1 LAALETPPLENPMA
15 TISSTGIGSGLDVNS
30 IVTQLVALERRPIE
44 QLQTESSKLDTRL
57 SSFGKIQSSLDALRS
72 AARTLTDTTTWKAA
86 AGQSGDASAVGV
98 TVSSGTSPGSYSVNV
113 TDLAAAQMNASSA
126 LPLASSVL
134 GQGTLTI
141 DIGAWAED
149 LSGFTPKAGTSSV
162 SISIGPGEDTLE
174 KIRDKINNTSGLGVR
189 ATIVND
195 ANGARLVMQSRTTGE
210 ENGFRVQVSD
220 DDGVSDDDSGLSR
233 LAYDPENGAGVS
245 LRNQPGANAKA
256 TINGLPVESATNALS
271 DVIDG
276 VSLTLSKK
284 TTGPVDVTISRDT
297 ASMRKAI
304 DSFVGAYNDLV
315 KLMRDQTKYDATSKS
330 AGPLQGDRTA
340 IAILGQ
346 LRSAMGGSSS
356 ASATYGRASDIG
368 LQIQTDGTLK
378 ATGTKIDAAI
388 ANVDELQKFF
398 ATSTTSSATSG
409 LADRL
414 RKLTDTLIS
423 ADGAVPSRQEGLRK
437 LKTANGD
444 RQQALEDR
452 VAATEKRLRA
462 QYQTLDTNMAR
473 LSSLQ
478 NYVSQQITNWNK
490 A

>member
-1 LAALETPPLENPMA
+1 
-15 TISSTGIGSGLDVNS
+15 
-30 IVTQLVALERRPIE
+30 
-44 QLQTESSKLDTRL
+44 
-57 SSFGKIQSSLDALRS
+57 
-72 AARTLTDTTTWKAA
+72 
-86 AGQSGDASAVGV
+86 
-98 TVSSGTSPGSYSVNV
+98 
-113 TDLAAAQMNASSA
+113 
-126 LPLASSVL
+126 VL

-141 DIGAWAED
+141 DIGAWADD
-149 LSGFTPKAGTSSV
+149 LSGFTPKAGSTSV

-174 KIRDKINNTSGLGVR
+174 KIRDKINNTSDLGVR

-195 ANGARLVMQSRTTGE
+195 ANGARLVMQSRTTGV
-210 ENGFRVQVSD
+210 ENGFRIQVSD

-256 TINGLPVESATNALS
+256 TINGLPVESATNALV

-284 TTGPVDVTISRDT
+284 TTGPVDVTVSRDT

-304 DSFVGAYNDLV
+304 DTFVSAYNDLV

-356 ASATYGRASDIG
+356 ASATFGRASDIG

-378 ATGTKIDAAI
+378 SRAPRSTRRSP
-388 ANVDELQKFF
+388 
-398 ATSTTSSATSG
+398 TSMSCRNSSPPAP
-409 LADRL
+409 R
-414 RKLTDTLIS
+414 RR
-423 ADGAVPSRQEGLRK
+423 PP
-437 LKTANGD
+437 TAWPT
-444 RQQALEDR
+444 AC
-452 VAATEKRLRA
+452 A
-462 QYQTLDTNMAR
+462 
-473 LSSLQ
+473 S
-478 NYVSQQITNWNK
+478 
-490 A
+490 